1 MSYFIFNG
9 IDSRQFGITSKL
21 ALPPLPERTMK
32 TTEIPGRYEP
42 LNRLDIMRKNMQIT
56 LTISMPDVTKI
67 GEVNAWL
74 QGKGDLILSDDLTKK
89 YHAYVNMS
97 IMPERI
103 SRRFGS
109 IPIVFTVEPFRYG
122 VTNPYTSTKMDMD
135 DNTLTGSME
144 ITYNGTCEGEP
155 LLYFSVSGKLRVTV
169 NGSTEPLII
178 TTPGE
183 YTGIYTPSSAAD
195 GTSKSI
201 YYYQYEPQNIYIDV
215 AARMAYIRSSGR
227 NKEIVVNQTSGR
239 YPTFKPGVNTI
250 LFELVREEW
259 QYNGKTY
266 VSDNQKLSWFGYQKN
281 ERWY

>member
-21 ALPPLPERTMK
+21 ALPPVPERTMK

-42 LNRLDIMRKNMQIT
+42 LNQLDIMRKNMQIT

-122 VTNPYTSTKMDMD
+122 VTNPFVSTPMGMD
-135 DNTLTGSME
+135 DDTLTGTMTV
-144 ITYNGTCEGEP
+144 INNGTIESEP
-155 LLYFSVSGKLRVTV
+155 LLYFSVAGKLRVTV
-169 NGSTEPLII
+169 NGSSEPLII

-183 YTGIYTPSSAAD
+183 YTSEYIAAESG
-195 GTSKSI
+195 GTAK
-201 YYYQYEPQNIYIDV
+201 YLYKYNQQNIYVDV
-215 AARMAYIRSSGR
+215 AARIAYINTGSS
-227 NKEIVVNQTSGR
+227 KDVVVNQTSGR
-239 YPTFKPGVNTI
+239 YPTFQPGENTI
-250 LFELVREEW
+250 LFELVQEEW
-259 QYNGKTY
+259 EYSGKTY
-266 VSDNQKLSWFGYQKN
+266 VSDNQKLQYFGYRKN

>member
-21 ALPPLPERTMK
+21 ALPPLPERTLK
-32 TTEIPGRYEP
+32 TAEIPGRYEP

-56 LTISMPDVTKI
+56 LTVSMPDVTKI
-67 GEVNAWL
+67 SEVNAWL

-122 VTNPYTSTKMDMD
+122 VTNPYVSTPMGMD
-135 DNTLTGSME
+135 DDTLTGTM
-144 ITYNGTCEGEP
+144 TLTNNGTIESEP
-155 LLYFSVSGKLRVTV
+155 LLYLSVAGKLRVTV

-183 YTGIYTPSSAAD
+183 YTSEYIAAESG
-195 GTSKSI
+195 GTAK
-201 YYYQYEPQNIYIDV
+201 YLYKYEQQNIYVDV
-215 AARMAYIRSSGR
+215 AARIAYINTGSK
-227 NKEIVVNQTSGR
+227 KEVVVNQTSGR
-239 YPTFKPGVNTI
+239 YPTFKPGENTI
-250 LFELVREEW
+250 LFELVTEEW
-259 QYNGKTY
+259 EYSGKTY
-266 VSDNQKLSWFGYQKN
+266 ISDNQKLQYFGYRKN